1 MAKGKTQK
9 TEAENPVFDRYGDYP
24 ELNEDIGRARLF
36 KVDPLKLNEEA
47 SVQPEILNFIGT
59 NLARAKERCDVAH
72 NEVKTVKAKVYLD
85 FKHAALGGKSP
96 TVEELKALVESH
108 PDVILAQA
116 EELAAKRTMDL
127 VEADFNSAM
136 SKGRMI
142 EFFKREFERQLQYK

>member
-9 TEAENPVFDRYGDYP
+9 MEAENPVFDRYGDYP

-85 FKHAALGGKSP
+85 FKRAALGGKSP

-116 EELAAKRTMDL
+116 EELAAKRTVDL
-127 VEADFNSAM
+127 VEADFSSAM